1 MDGHFNSRTHVECDK
16 IVELAAPNVQISTHA
31 LTWSATIHI
40 FKYHVGIG
48 NFNSRTHVECDQ
60 TLRIIL
66 LPSPH
71 FNSRTHVECD
81 VKSKNTRLRLENFN
95 SRTHVECDT
104 PKIKKSPAMPGIS
117 THALTWSATTGIAPT
132 TPAIKFQL
140 THSRGVRPAGSES
153 RYTNKNFN
161 SRTHVECDFFDFT
174 HWNNAHT
181 ISTHALTWSATRT
194 PLELLPKL

>member
-1 MDGHFNSRTHVECDK
+1 MAFNGY
-16 IVELAAPNVQISTHA
+16 ISTHA
-31 LTWSATIHI
+31 LTWSATETA
-40 FKYHVGIG
+40 VGLSYG
-48 NFNSRTHVECDQ
+48 TLFQLTHSRGVRRATITVTIDDA
-60 TLRIIL
+60 
-66 LPSPH
+66 SD